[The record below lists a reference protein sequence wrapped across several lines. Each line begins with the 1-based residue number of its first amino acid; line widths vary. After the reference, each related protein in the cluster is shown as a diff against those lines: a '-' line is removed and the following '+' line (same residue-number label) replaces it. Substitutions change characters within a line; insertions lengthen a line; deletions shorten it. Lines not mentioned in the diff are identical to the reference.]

1 LINIKLFK
9 FYDDRNR
16 DNSKKIEKDKE
27 KMKRTKREL
36 SEEREREE
44 RGEIIQEQV

>member
-16 DNSKKIEKDKE
+16 DNGKKIEKDKE
-27 KMKRTKREL
+27 KMKESKRAL
-36 SEEREREE
+36 PEERDRA
-44 RGEIIQEQV
+44 RIQGEV